1 MSGPSWMPARR
12 ETVGELRPDAGGAV
26 ETDDLAVLVDA
37 LLLEDEDVLGGH
49 HVLFH
54 ADDLGDAGGPCGCR
68 RYSRERWITTSSAD
82 AM

>member
-1 MSGPSWMPARR
+1 VVA
-12 ETVGELRPDAGGAV
+12 DH
-26 ETDDLAVLVDA
+26 LAVLVDA

-54 ADDLGDAGGPCGCR
+54 ADDLGEPENLPASVAQPG
-68 RYSRERWITTSSAD
+68 EWITTSSAE